1 MSDEYSN
8 ILAVDTT
15 TRQLNLAAL
24 FGGDRSVKSSEVV
37 PGTHGQILLKKIDD
51 LLSSAGLAIRD
62 LQAIVISLGPGSFT
76 GLRIGLAAV
85 KGIAVARDIPIVG
98 VTLFEVAALCLK
110 SSEGPA
116 HVLVPSRKG
125 EFYVG
130 TFRDGAVRE
139 SDISVVE
146 EDNLVARVG
155 SDRVY
160 TIGYDPLAL
169 AEGMPG
175 LKARLL
181 DYDAGDVLQVGLE
194 KLNRGEKSDLAS
206 LEPVYLQK
214 AIAEIRFDQKSRG
227 K

>member
-1 MSDEYSN
+1 MSDDYSN
-8 ILAVDTT
+8 VLAVDTT

-51 LLSSAGLAIRD
+51 LLFSAGLSVPD

-85 KGIAVARDIPIVG
+85 KGIAVARSIPIVG

-110 SSEGPA
+110 RSEGLA
-116 HVLVPSRKG
+116 HVLIPSRKG

-130 TFRDGAVRE
+130 AFRDGAIRE
-139 SDISVVE
+139 SDIGVVE
-146 EDNLVARVG
+146 ENNLVARVG
-155 SDRVY
+155 SDRIY
-160 TIGYDPLAL
+160 TIGYDPGSLE
-169 AEGMPG
+169 EGVSG
-175 LKARLL
+175 LKARIL

-194 KLNRGEKSDLAS
+194 RLNRGEKSDIAA

-214 AIAEIRFDQKSRG
+214 AIAEIRFDQKSRS